1 MTPRFSLQRILE
13 LRERKEQAVAIRL
26 ASARSTAEK
35 ARELEEEIQ
44 RLRVDGIERR
54 MGTPGSASTVGQL
67 QNTSFVIEQLEQ
79 QLTEARTAVRQADGQ
94 VNAVLAEFSVATR
107 ERQVLDRLKEKK
119 REAAMLE
126 AADAD
131 RKTMDAVALT
141 RFGRRSQ
148 NNNGGNE

>member
-26 ASARSTAEK
+26 TSARSAAES
-35 ARELEEEIQ
+35 ARELEEEIESLK
-44 RLRVDGIERR
+44 RDGMERR
-54 MGTPGSASTVGQL
+54 MGSPGSASTVGEL
-67 QNTSFVIEQLEQ
+67 QNTSYLIGQLEQ
-79 QLTEARTAVRQADGQ
+79 QLMQARTAVKQADGQ
-94 VNAVLAEFSVATR
+94 VNAVLAEFTIATR

-131 RKTMDAVALT
+131 RKTMDAIALS

-148 NNNGGNE
+148 TNNGSDE

>member
-1 MTPRFSLQRILE
+1 MKPRFSLQRILE
-13 LRERKEQAVAIRL
+13 LRERKEQAVAVRL
-26 ASARSTAEK
+26 SSARSVAER
-35 ARELEEEIQ
+35 ARELEEQIESLK
-44 RLRVDGIERR
+44 REGIERR
-54 MGTPGSASTVGQL
+54 MGTPGSASTVGEL
-67 QNTSFVIEQLEQ
+67 QNTSYIIEQLEQ
-79 QLTEARTAVRQADGQ
+79 QLTDARTAVKQADGQ

-148 NNNGGNE
+148 TNNGSDE